1 MPAAPLPA
9 QHAGIEALNK
19 RTDTNYI
26 REEFQRRRDL
36 IYDGINAIDG
46 LACRPV
52 PATFYAFVDIG
63 RTELRAEDFVYRLL
77 DCRRV
82 AVVHGSAYG
91 GSRYDRYIRIAFT
104 LEEEKLKEALRRIRM
119 FMASL

>member
-1 MPAAPLPA
+1 M
-9 QHAGIEALNK
+9 AGIEALNK

-63 RTELRAEDFVYRLL
+63 RTELVRKILSIGCWIAGELPLSMVPHMGG
-77 DCRRV
+77 
-82 AVVHGSAYG
+82 AVMIGISG
-91 GSRYDRYIRIAFT
+91 
-104 LEEEKLKEALRRIRM
+104 LP
-119 FMASL
+119 SLWKKKN